1 MSIIVAVL
9 IFSLIILFHEFGHFL
24 FAKLG
29 GITVT
34 EFSLG
39 MGPRLLSFEMGGTRY
54 SLKALP
60 IGGSCAMLGEDE
72 DDMQEGSFGSK
83 SVWTRI
89 LVVAAG
95 PLFNFILAYVISVI
109 LLLNAGCDLPVLLA
123 VSEGYPAEQA
133 GLQPGDVITQI
144 NGKNMY
150 LYRDVSNY
158 VSFHQERLSD
168 GTPVTVRFTRD
179 GEKHTV
185 SLTAADDGNGRYI
198 LGVSGSSSYREKLG
212 FFRTLRY
219 GLYEVRF
226 WVGTT
231 LGSLRLLL
239 TGKAGAQD
247 LSGPV
252 GVVSMIGET
261 YEESRTDGW
270 YYVMLNMMNISIL
283 LSANLGVMNLLPLP
297 ALDGG
302 RLLFLILEVIRRKR
316 IDPGKEGMVH
326 FAGFMLLMLLMVF
339 VLFNDIRRIVM
350 GG

>member
-1 MSIIVAVL
+1 MSIIVAIL
-9 IFSLIILFHEFGHFL
+9 IFSVIILFHEFGHFL

-29 GITVT
+29 GITVN

-39 MGPRLLSFEMGGTRY
+39 MGPRLLSFVKGGTRY
-54 SLKALP
+54 SVKLFP

-72 DDMQEGSFGSK
+72 NDMQQGAFGSRP
-83 SVWTRI
+83 VWIRI

-95 PLFNFILAYVISVI
+95 PLFNFIFAYVISVI
-109 LLLNAGCDLPVLLA
+109 LLMNAGCDLPVLLA

-133 GLQPGDVITQI
+133 GLEPGDMITKI

-150 LYRDVSNY
+150 LYRDISNY
-158 VSFHQERLSD
+158 VSFHQDILSE
-168 GTPVTVRFTRD
+168 GTPVEIEYVRG
-179 GEKHTV
+179 GEAHTV
-185 SLTAADDGNGRYI
+185 TLTAADDGNGRHI
-198 LGVSGSSSYREKLG
+198 LGVSGSSSSRENLG
-212 FFRTLRY
+212 FVRTIRY

-226 WVGTT
+226 WVSTT
-231 LGSLRLLL
+231 LGSLRLLI

-302 RLLFLILEVIRRKR
+302 RLLFLFLEVIRRKR
-316 IDPGKEGMVH
+316 IDPDKEGMVH

-339 VLFNDIRRIVM
+339 ILFNDIRRIVT